1 MGHKHKVGLYIGR
14 FQPFH
19 KGHKSIVEAALKQ
32 CDRLIIGIGSSQ
44 ETRTKRNPFSYEE
57 REQMILRSFFAEE
70 LYSRIIIIPIPDRTE
85 YSDDASWGQYVLDYV
100 WQLCGLRPS
109 INFSGREQCRSTWFD
124 GIDIEE
130 VVIERN
136 IIPFSA
142 TELRQALINGNEAD
156 FFHMT
161 PSMLWLGY
169 DRMRKIILEVNDNE
183 HKISG

>member
-1 MGHKHKVGLYIGR
+1 MEYKHKVGLYIGR

-32 CDRLIIGIGSSQ
+32 CDRLVIGIGSSQ
-44 ETRTKRNPFSYEE
+44 EERTKRNPFSYKE
-57 REQMILRSFFAEE
+57 REQMILRSFLAEE

-85 YSDDASWGQYVLDYV
+85 YSDDASWGQYVLDCV
-100 WQLCGLRPS
+100 WQLVGLRPS
-109 INFSGREQCRSTWFD
+109 INFSGREQCRSTWFE

-130 VVIERN
+130 VIIERN

-142 TELRQALINGNEAD
+142 TELRQAIINDDEAK

-161 PSMLWLGY
+161 PSMLWLRY
-169 DRMRKIILEVNDNE
+169 DQMRGIILEVENG
-183 HKISG
+183 KV